1 MPNKDDMKHKIGIVV
16 SQMHKE
22 ITDKMLELA
31 ELTAKN
37 LDVKVQK
44 VIKVPGS
51 FDIPLAAR
59 MMLEKEDVDGIVT
72 LGVIIKGETGHDELI
87 AYTVAE
93 KLSELSLLYNKPVV
107 LGINGPKMT
116 PEQAVVRIKRA
127 KQVTEACV
135 SLIKTLNSSAKII

>member
-1 MPNKDDMKHKIGIVV
+1 MKHKIGIVV